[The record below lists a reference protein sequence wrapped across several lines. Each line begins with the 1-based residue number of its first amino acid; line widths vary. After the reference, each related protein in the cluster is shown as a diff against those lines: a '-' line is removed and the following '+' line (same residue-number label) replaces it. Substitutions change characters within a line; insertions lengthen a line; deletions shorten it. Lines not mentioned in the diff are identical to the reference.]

1 MKPHVWTMAE
11 RFVAARRAAE
21 QWRAHW
27 IAKGN
32 GAGVGEGSLK
42 GDRVSS
48 SLVQRPA
55 FSPLHP
61 RDDIPF
67 DMVPDAVDLEHEARQ
82 LERRTPNRFFEE
94 PEEGCD

>member
-1 MKPHVWTMAE
+1 MKPHTWTPAE
-11 RFVAARRAAE
+11 RRRAAWRATE

-32 GAGVGEGSLK
+32 GLGVGGTFRK
-42 GDRVSS
+42 DVVSS
-48 SLVQRPA
+48 IPEQRPA
-55 FSPLHP
+55 LSPLHP

-94 PEEGCD
+94 PEEPCN